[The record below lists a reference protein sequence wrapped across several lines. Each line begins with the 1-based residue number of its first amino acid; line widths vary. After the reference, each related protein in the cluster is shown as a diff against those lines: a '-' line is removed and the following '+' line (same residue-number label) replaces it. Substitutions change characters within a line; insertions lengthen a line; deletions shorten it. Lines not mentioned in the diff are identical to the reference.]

1 MKNFVW
7 ILTRLFLAHVAGW
20 PGFNI
25 TTHNIQISS
34 DTLPYPTI
42 NAPATEK
49 STLHE
54 ILVCSQK
61 IKENLELNSIV
72 LEYDEA
78 IYAKT
83 TEILWNHSKLG
94 AIIP

>member
-1 MKNFVW
+1 MKNFVR
-7 ILTRLFLAHVAGW
+7 ILTRLCLAHVAGW
-20 PGFNI
+20 PA
-25 TTHNIQISS
+25 THNIQISS

-42 NAPATEK
+42 NAPTTEI

-72 LEYDEA
+72 LVYDEA

-83 TEILWNHSKLG
+83 TEILWNHSKLD